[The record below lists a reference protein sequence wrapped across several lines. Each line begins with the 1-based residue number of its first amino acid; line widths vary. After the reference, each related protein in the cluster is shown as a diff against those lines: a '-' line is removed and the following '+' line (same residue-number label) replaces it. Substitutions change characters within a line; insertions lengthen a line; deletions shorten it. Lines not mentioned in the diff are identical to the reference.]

1 LFLSFSQKYVAG
13 TIILLTVSLNVG
25 MMFGFS
31 AILLPQLEEEKVM
44 SAKSE
49 EASWIGEDAM
59 LAKTLRN
66 AMLCYFYVPYAI
78 HITLPNAMIRYVVL
92 NYVMLR
98 FVSLLYVYAL

>member
-1 LFLSFSQKYVAG
+1 
-13 TIILLTVSLNVG
+13 
-25 MMFGFS
+25 
-31 AILLPQLEEEKVM
+31 
-44 SAKSE
+44 
-49 EASWIGEDAM
+49 M